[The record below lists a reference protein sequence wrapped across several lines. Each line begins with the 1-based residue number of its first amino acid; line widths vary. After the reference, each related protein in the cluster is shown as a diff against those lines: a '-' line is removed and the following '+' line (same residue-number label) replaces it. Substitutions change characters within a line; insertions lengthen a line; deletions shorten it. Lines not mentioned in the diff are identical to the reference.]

1 MTKSGNYKNSQTFRF
16 ILLQSFRYPSSMR
29 FLKNK
34 IIKAREATE
43 KRLQNYQF
51 ETKFEDESQPG
62 TLWTIEQKI
71 EESECSYQTRSTF
84 GLDFIKTEEMD
95 QITTSP
101 CSAELSLSQ
110 SDEKNSLK
118 TEETTSISNSQ
129 YPQIFAENLLQIKLE
144 SLKQEDSLNT
154 PVKSE
159 FSESALPK
167 NQKAL
172 DKKNQPKKY
181 VKNVDL
187 TYIKAII
194 TFANSHMAL
203 PYIKACLQQENLK
216 FTDLISFITTTKD
229 CITNGVQAFWSLF
242 LDEVRGDPKTEAC
255 KRIFESLSQVFID
268 NFSVDWIN
276 QSKLVHK
283 EAYLKYRQKMLKKLQ
298 SPEHYIQ
305 SSKKKL

>member
-1 MTKSGNYKNSQTFRF
+1 
-16 ILLQSFRYPSSMR
+16 
-29 FLKNK
+29 
-34 IIKAREATE
+34 
-43 KRLQNYQF
+43 
-51 ETKFEDESQPG
+51 
-62 TLWTIEQKI
+62 
-71 EESECSYQTRSTF
+71 
-84 GLDFIKTEEMD
+84 
-95 QITTSP
+95 
-101 CSAELSLSQ
+101 
-110 SDEKNSLK
+110 
-118 TEETTSISNSQ
+118 
-129 YPQIFAENLLQIKLE
+129 
-144 SLKQEDSLNT
+144 LNT

-159 FSESALPK
+159 FSESALSK
-167 NQKAL
+167 KQKAL

-242 LDEVRGDPKTEAC
+242 LDEVRDDPKTEAC
-255 KRIFESLSQVFID
+255 KRIFKSLSQVFID